1 MLLGGSNFNS
11 CRDDE
16 KNCGPLT
23 VVGQLWP
30 GTAAVNDQ
38 LEWWNPL
45 IKNQAHPSA
54 ASGIENILNDTSAQS
69 FLNPFDLI
77 ILINLLGT

>member
-1 MLLGGSNFNS
+1 MSLCLMLLGGSNFNS
-11 CRDDE
+11 CRDE

-54 ASGIENILNDTSAQS
+54 ASGIENI
-69 FLNPFDLI
+69 
-77 ILINLLGT
+77 